1 KKENVTISSTELAQ
15 EVALTP
21 LAQQDP
27 NALRNPAVL
36 GALARSMRNR
46 KLVDKLIG
54 LDSPDAERDLIRAA
68 GGPEDADSPHPAADR
83 SAEQAIIVPPAQA
96 PAPERSSESR
106 EAIRAMLNDRP
117 GQ

>member
-1 KKENVTISSTELAQ
+1 
-15 EVALTP
+15 
-21 LAQQDP
+21 
-27 NALRNPAVL
+27 
-36 GALARSMRNR
+36 MRNR

-68 GGPEDADSPHPAADR
+68 GGPDDAESPHPAADQPV
-83 SAEQAIIVPPAQA
+83 EQAIIVPSAQA
-96 PAPERSSESR
+96 PVPERSSESR